1 MFKSLDT
8 SIAHIYYLE
17 SNFRLRFRFYAQPVQ
32 INRGK
37 QEREAFNLTERFGKN
52 TLGSYIYQTMKIIV
66 AQLFSVVFIL
76 FFCDLL

>member
-17 SNFRLRFRFYAQPVQ
+17 SNFRLRFRFYSQPVQ